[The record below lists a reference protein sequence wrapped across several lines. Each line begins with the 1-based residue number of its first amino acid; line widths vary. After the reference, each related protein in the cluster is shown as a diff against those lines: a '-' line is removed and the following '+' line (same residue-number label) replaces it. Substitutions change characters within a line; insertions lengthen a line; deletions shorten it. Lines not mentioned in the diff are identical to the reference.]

1 VYSFTVTKS
10 RRLLLH
16 LEIDGMLAVHAARA
30 LHTAL
35 GGIDGITTAN
45 VTLGRAELRYHGI
58 ADDEA
63 LRDALEHTL
72 DMAGLQLRGLRI
84 EVDRQL
90 PLA

>member
-1 VYSFTVTKS
+1 MKH
-10 RRLLLH
+10 RRLILH

-45 VTLGRAELRYHGI
+45 VTLGRAELRYYGI
-58 ADDEA
+58 ADDDA
-63 LRDALEHTL
+63 LRDALKHTL
-72 DMAGLQLRGLRI
+72 EAAGLQLKSLRI
-84 EVDRQL
+84 EPDRQL